1 MNLSSY
7 EGPRNGDYVAY
18 VDQLMR
24 ASPEYRRTLRSI
36 DGAIQTAV
44 VTPGSQAA
52 SPMSQ
57 LRNTLQKARDMAEQ
71 AQQMPGARTT
81 AAAQPAQRT
90 AAARRPNTAVTKQE
104 AQQRFKAM
112 EREIEGQ
119 KAQNAQNARKP
130 WVSPGSLALIVGGM
144 ILSQF
149 IQGFG
154 VLLAIMGLMSL
165 VGGVL
170 KRLQGR

>member
-36 DGAIQTAV
+36 AGAIQTAV
-44 VTPGSQAA
+44 VTPGSQAG

-71 AQQMPGARTT
+71 AQQVPGARTT

-104 AQQRFKAM
+104 AQQRFRAM

-119 KAQNAQNARKP
+119 KAQNGRKP
-130 WVSPGSLALIVGGM
+130 WVSPGSLALIVGGV

-154 VLLAIMGLMSL
+154 VLLALMGLMSL

>member
-57 LRNTLQKARDMAEQ
+57 LRSTLQKARDMAEQ
-71 AQQMPGARTT
+71 AQQVQGARTT
-81 AAAQPAQRT
+81 AAGQAAQRT

-119 KAQNAQNARKP
+119 KAQNGRKP

-170 KRLQGR
+170 RRLQGR

>member
-24 ASPEYRRTLRSI
+24 SSPEYRRTLRSI

-57 LRNTLQKARDMAEQ
+57 LRSTLQKARDMAEQ
-71 AQQMPGARTT
+71 AQQVPGARTT
-81 AAAQPAQRT
+81 AAGQAAQRT

-112 EREIEGQ
+112 ERQIE
-119 KAQNAQNARKP
+119 AQTGRKP
-130 WVSPGSLALIVGGM
+130 WVSPGSLALIVGGV

>member
-57 LRNTLQKARDMAEQ
+57 LRSTLQKARDMAEQ
-71 AQQMPGARTT
+71 AQQVPGARTT

-104 AQQRFKAM
+104 AQQRFRAM

-119 KAQNAQNARKP
+119 KAQNGRKP

-154 VLLAIMGLMSL
+154 VLLALMGLMSL

>member
-71 AQQMPGARTT
+71 AQQVQGARTT

-104 AQQRFKAM
+104 AQQRFRAM

-165 VGGVL
+165 VGSVL

>member
-1 MNLSSY
+1 MKLSSY

-57 LRNTLQKARDMAEQ
+57 LRSTLQKARDMAEQ
-71 AQQMPGARTT
+71 AQQVPGARTT
-81 AAAQPAQRT
+81 AASQAAQRA

-112 EREIEGQ
+112 ERQIEAQ
-119 KAQNAQNARKP
+119 KAQTGRKP
-130 WVSPGSLALIVGGM
+130 WVSPGSLALIVGGV

-154 VLLAIMGLMSL
+154 VLLAIMGLMSA

-170 KRLQGR
+170 RRLQGR

>member
-57 LRNTLQKARDMAEQ
+57 LRSTLQKARDMAEQ

-112 EREIEGQ
+112 ERQIEAQ
-119 KAQNAQNARKP
+119 KAQTGRKP
-130 WVSPGSLALIVGGM
+130 WVSPGSLALIVGGV

-154 VLLAIMGLMSL
+154 VLLAIMGLMSA

-170 KRLQGR
+170 RRLQGR

>member
-57 LRNTLQKARDMAEQ
+57 LRSTLQKARDMAEQ
-71 AQQMPGARTT
+71 AQQVQGARTT
-81 AAAQPAQRT
+81 AAGQAAQRT

-119 KAQNAQNARKP
+119 KAQNGRKP
-130 WVSPGSLALIVGGM
+130 WVSPGSLALIVGGV

-154 VLLAIMGLMSL
+154 VLLALMGLMSL

>member
-57 LRNTLQKARDMAEQ
+57 LRSTLQKARDMAEQ
-71 AQQMPGARTT
+71 AQQVQGARTT
-81 AAAQPAQRT
+81 AAGQAAQRT

-104 AQQRFKAM
+104 AQQRFRAM

-119 KAQNAQNARKP
+119 KAQNGRKP
-130 WVSPGSLALIVGGM
+130 WVSPGSLALIVGGV

-154 VLLAIMGLMSL
+154 VLLALMGLMSL

>member
-57 LRNTLQKARDMAEQ
+57 LRSTLQKARDMAEQ

-119 KAQNAQNARKP
+119 KAQNARKP

-149 IQGFG
+149 IHGFG

-165 VGGVL
+165 VGSVL

>member
-1 MNLSSY
+1 MNPSSY

-57 LRNTLQKARDMAEQ
+57 LRSTLQKARDMAEQ
-71 AQQMPGARTT
+71 AQQVQGARTT
-81 AAAQPAQRT
+81 AAGQAAQRT
-90 AAARRPNTAVTKQE
+90 AAARRHNTAVTKQE

-119 KAQNAQNARKP
+119 KAQNGRKP

>member
-1 MNLSSY
+1 
-7 EGPRNGDYVAY
+7 
-18 VDQLMR
+18 
-24 ASPEYRRTLRSI
+24 
-36 DGAIQTAV
+36 
-44 VTPGSQAA
+44 
-52 SPMSQ
+52 
-57 LRNTLQKARDMAEQ
+57 
-71 AQQMPGARTT
+71 MPS
-81 AAAQPAQRT
+81 
-90 AAARRPNTAVTKQE
+90 E
-104 AQQRFKAM
+104 AQQRFRAM

-119 KAQNAQNARKP
+119 KAQNGRKP
-130 WVSPGSLALIVGGM
+130 WVSPGSLALIVGGV

>member
-57 LRNTLQKARDMAEQ
+57 LRSTLQKARDMAEQ
-71 AQQMPGARTT
+71 AQQVQGARTT
-81 AAAQPAQRT
+81 AAGQAAQRT

-119 KAQNAQNARKP
+119 KAQNGRKP
-130 WVSPGSLALIVGGM
+130 WVSPGSLALIVGGV

>member
-57 LRNTLQKARDMAEQ
+57 LRSTLQKARDMAEQ
-71 AQQMPGARTT
+71 AQQVQGARTT
-81 AAAQPAQRT
+81 AAGQAAQRT

-119 KAQNAQNARKP
+119 KAQNGRKP

-144 ILSQF
+144 ILSPF
-149 IQGFG
+149 VQGFG
-154 VLLAIMGLMSL
+154 VLLSIMGLMSL

>member
-1 MNLSSY
+1 MNPSSY

-18 VDQLMR
+18 VHQLMR

-71 AQQMPGARTT
+71 AQQVPGARTT
-81 AAAQPAQRT
+81 AAAQPAPRT

-104 AQQRFKAM
+104 AQQRFRAM

-119 KAQNAQNARKP
+119 KAQNGRKP
-130 WVSPGSLALIVGGM
+130 WVSPGSLALIVGGV

-154 VLLAIMGLMSL
+154 VLLALMGLMSL

>member
-57 LRNTLQKARDMAEQ
+57 LRSTLQKARDMAEQ
-71 AQQMPGARTT
+71 AQQVQGARTT
-81 AAAQPAQRT
+81 AAGQAAQRT

-104 AQQRFKAM
+104 AQQRFRAM

-119 KAQNAQNARKP
+119 KAQNGRKP

>member
-119 KAQNAQNARKP
+119 KAQNARKP

>member
-71 AQQMPGARTT
+71 AQQVQGARTT
-81 AAAQPAQRT
+81 AAGQAAQRT

-104 AQQRFKAM
+104 AQQRFRAM

-119 KAQNAQNARKP
+119 KAQSGRKP

-149 IQGFG
+149 IHGFG

-165 VGGVL
+165 VGSVL

>member
-1 MNLSSY
+1 MIPSSY

-57 LRNTLQKARDMAEQ
+57 LRSTLQKARDMAEQ
-71 AQQMPGARTT
+71 AQQVQGARTT
-81 AAAQPAQRT
+81 AAGQAAQRT

-119 KAQNAQNARKP
+119 KAQNGRKP

-165 VGGVL
+165 VGGVIKKL
-170 KRLQGR
+170 KS

>member
-1 MNLSSY
+1 MNISSY

-57 LRNTLQKARDMAEQ
+57 LRSTLQKARDMAEQ

-104 AQQRFKAM
+104 AQQRFRAM

-119 KAQNAQNARKP
+119 KAQNGRKP
-130 WVSPGSLALIVGGM
+130 WVSPGSLALIVGGV

-154 VLLAIMGLMSL
+154 VLLALMGLMSL

>member
-52 SPMSQ
+52 SPMSK

-71 AQQMPGARTT
+71 AQQVPGARTT

-104 AQQRFKAM
+104 AQQRFRTM

-119 KAQNAQNARKP
+119 KAQNGRKP

>member
-1 MNLSSY
+1 
-7 EGPRNGDYVAY
+7 
-18 VDQLMR
+18 
-24 ASPEYRRTLRSI
+24 
-36 DGAIQTAV
+36 
-44 VTPGSQAA
+44 
-52 SPMSQ
+52 
-57 LRNTLQKARDMAEQ
+57 
-71 AQQMPGARTT
+71 
-81 AAAQPAQRT
+81 
-90 AAARRPNTAVTKQE
+90 
-104 AQQRFKAM
+104 M

-119 KAQNAQNARKP
+119 KAQNGRKP

>member
-1 MNLSSY
+1 MNPSSY

-24 ASPEYRRTLRSI
+24 ASPEYRRTQRSI
-36 DGAIQTAV
+36 AGTIQTAV
-44 VTPGSQAA
+44 VTPGSQAG

-71 AQQMPGARTT
+71 AQQVPGARTT

-104 AQQRFKAM
+104 AQQRFRAM

-119 KAQNAQNARKP
+119 KAQNGRKP
-130 WVSPGSLALIVGGM
+130 WVSPGSLALIVGGV

-154 VLLAIMGLMSL
+154 VLLALMGLMSL

>member
-57 LRNTLQKARDMAEQ
+57 LRSTLQKARDMAEQ
-71 AQQMPGARTT
+71 AQQVQGARTT
-81 AAAQPAQRT
+81 AAGQAAQRT

-119 KAQNAQNARKP
+119 KAQNGRKP

-144 ILSQF
+144 ILSPF
-149 IQGFG
+149 VQGFG

>member
-1 MNLSSY
+1 MNPSSY

-57 LRNTLQKARDMAEQ
+57 LRSTLQKARDMAEQ
-71 AQQMPGARTT
+71 AQQVQGARTT
-81 AAAQPAQRT
+81 AAGQAAQRT

-104 AQQRFKAM
+104 AQQRFRAM

-119 KAQNAQNARKP
+119 KAQNGRKP
-130 WVSPGSLALIVGGM
+130 WVSPGSLALIVGGV

-154 VLLAIMGLMSL
+154 VLLALMGLMSL

>member
-1 MNLSSY
+1 MNPSSY

-24 ASPEYRRTLRSI
+24 ASPEYRRTQRSI
-36 DGAIQTAV
+36 AGAIQTAV
-44 VTPGSQAA
+44 VTPGSQAG

-71 AQQMPGARTT
+71 AQQVPGARTT

-90 AAARRPNTAVTKQE
+90 AAARRSNTAVTKQE
-104 AQQRFKAM
+104 AQQRFRAM

-119 KAQNAQNARKP
+119 KAQNGRKP
-130 WVSPGSLALIVGGM
+130 WVSPGSLALIVGGV

-154 VLLAIMGLMSL
+154 VLLALMGLMSL

>member
-57 LRNTLQKARDMAEQ
+57 LRSTLQKARDMAEQ

-149 IQGFG
+149 IHGFG

-165 VGGVL
+165 VGSVL

>member
-1 MNLSSY
+1 MNPSSY

-71 AQQMPGARTT
+71 AQQVPGARTT
-81 AAAQPAQRT
+81 TAAQPAQRT

-104 AQQRFKAM
+104 AQQRFRAM

-119 KAQNAQNARKP
+119 KAQNGRKP
-130 WVSPGSLALIVGGM
+130 WVSPGSLALIVGGV

-154 VLLAIMGLMSL
+154 VLLALMGLMSL

>member
-1 MNLSSY
+1 MNPSSY

-71 AQQMPGARTT
+71 AQQVPGART
-81 AAAQPAQRT
+81 T

-104 AQQRFKAM
+104 AQQRFRAM

-119 KAQNAQNARKP
+119 KAQNGRKP
-130 WVSPGSLALIVGGM
+130 WVSPGSLALIVGGV

-154 VLLAIMGLMSL
+154 VLLALMGLMSL

>member
-1 MNLSSY
+1 MNPSSY

-130 WVSPGSLALIVGGM
+130 WVSPGSLALIVGGV

-154 VLLAIMGLMSL
+154 VLLALMGLMSL

>member
-90 AAARRPNTAVTKQE
+90 AAARRPNTVVTKQE

-119 KAQNAQNARKP
+119 KAQNGDKRRGSEGMSA
-130 WVSPGSLALIVGGM
+130 PGSRQRR
-144 ILSQF
+144 IL
-149 IQGFG
+149 
-154 VLLAIMGLMSL
+154 
-165 VGGVL
+165 
-170 KRLQGR
+170 

>member
-57 LRNTLQKARDMAEQ
+57 LRSTLQKARDMAEQ

-104 AQQRFKAM
+104 AQQRFRAM

-119 KAQNAQNARKP
+119 KAQNGRKP

-165 VGGVL
+165 VGSVL

>member
-1 MNLSSY
+1 MNPSSY

-57 LRNTLQKARDMAEQ
+57 LRSTLQKARDMAEQ
-71 AQQMPGARTT
+71 AQQVQGARTT
-81 AAAQPAQRT
+81 AAGQAAQRT

-119 KAQNAQNARKP
+119 KAQNGRKP

-154 VLLAIMGLMSL
+154 VLLALMGLMSL

>member
-57 LRNTLQKARDMAEQ
+57 LRSTLQKARDMAEQ
-71 AQQMPGARTT
+71 AQQVPGARTT
-81 AAAQPAQRT
+81 AAGQAAQ
-90 AAARRPNTAVTKQE
+90 RRPNTAVTKQE

-112 EREIEGQ
+112 ERQIEGQ
-119 KAQNAQNARKP
+119 KAQNGRKP
-130 WVSPGSLALIVGGM
+130 WVSPGSLALIVGGV

>member
-57 LRNTLQKARDMAEQ
+57 LRSTLQKARDMAEQ

-112 EREIEGQ
+112 EREIEG
-119 KAQNAQNARKP
+119 KNAQNARKP

-149 IQGFG
+149 IHGFG

-165 VGGVL
+165 VGSVL

>member
-44 VTPGSQAA
+44 VTPSSQAA

-119 KAQNAQNARKP
+119 KAQNARKP

>member
-57 LRNTLQKARDMAEQ
+57 LRSTLQKARDMAEQ
-71 AQQMPGARTT
+71 AQQVQGARTT
-81 AAAQPAQRT
+81 AAGQAAQRT

-119 KAQNAQNARKP
+119 KAQNGRKP

>member
-44 VTPGSQAA
+44 VTPGSQGA

-57 LRNTLQKARDMAEQ
+57 LRNDLQKARDMAEQ
-71 AQQMPGARTT
+71 AQQMQGARST
-81 AAAQPAQRT
+81 AGGRAVQRP
-90 AAARRPNTAVTKQE
+90 AAARRQDAAVTKQE
-104 AQQRFKAM
+104 AQQRFKTM
-112 EREIEGQ
+112 EREIEAQ
-119 KAQNAQNARKP
+119 KAGTGRKP
-130 WVSPGSLALIVGGM
+130 WVSPGSLALIVGGV

-154 VLLAIMGLMSL
+154 VLLALMGLMSA

-170 KRLQGR
+170 RRLQGR

>member
-1 MNLSSY
+1 MNLSRY

-57 LRNTLQKARDMAEQ
+57 LRSTLQKARDMAEQ
-71 AQQMPGARTT
+71 AQQVQGARTT
-81 AAAQPAQRT
+81 AAGQAAQRT

-119 KAQNAQNARKP
+119 KAQNGRKP